1 MSPRG
6 RRVRRR
12 DFITLIGGGA
22 AWPFTA
28 RAQQTLPIV
37 GLLWVASERVVKP
50 YEESIRAGLRER
62 GWIDGGNFRLE
73 VRYGNGE
80 ASRLPGLID
89 ELIALNPKVLSGISE
104 VAALMKAKTS
114 TIPIVLSLSYDPVQS
129 GLVQSLARP
138 GGNITGIAVHYD
150 DVLTKHVEMASELVS
165 HLTRIGFINDAAD
178 AGAARFDALAEKA
191 ARSKGATLVP
201 MPVRDRASVE
211 AAYAGLGPARPD
223 ALIVM
228 LSGRLFNLRDAIR
241 EGALKLRTPV
251 IYPFEGFV
259 EAGGLVSYG
268 PNYYAAFR
276 HSTIFIDKIL
286 KGAKPAEL
294 PVEQPTRLDLV
305 VNMKAAE
312 AIGLTVPHPFL
323 TRADRVIE

>member
-1 MSPRG
+1 M
-6 RRVRRR
+6 RRR
-12 DFITLIGGGA
+12 EFISLLGGVA
-22 AWPFTA
+22 AWPRAA
-28 RAQQTLPIV
+28 RGQQTALPVV
-37 GLLWVASERVVKP
+37 GLVWVASERVVKP
-50 YEESIRAGLRER
+50 YEESIRAGLREL
-62 GWIDGGNFRLE
+62 GWVDGGNFRLE

-114 TIPIVLSLSYDPVQS
+114 PIPIVLSLSYDPVES
-129 GLVQSLARP
+129 GLVKSLARP
-138 GGNITGIAVHYD
+138 EGNITGVAVHYD
-150 DVLTKHVEMASELVS
+150 EVLTKHVEIASELVPG
-165 HLTRIGFINDAAD
+165 LARIGFINDAAD

-191 ARSKGATLVP
+191 ARSKGVALVP
-201 MPVRDRASVE
+201 MPVRDRVSVE
-211 AAYAGLGPARPD
+211 AAYAGLGAERPD

-228 LSGRLFNLRDAIR
+228 LSGRLFNLRDPIR

-268 PNYYAAFR
+268 PNYYTAFR
-276 HSTIFIDKIL
+276 RSTTFIDRIL
-286 KGAKPAEL
+286 KGAKPADL
-294 PVEQPTRLDLV
+294 PIEQPTQLDLV

-312 AIGLTVPHPFL
+312 AIGLVVTPRFL
-323 TRADRVIE
+323 ARADKVIE

>member
-1 MSPRG
+1 M
-6 RRVRRR
+6 RRR
-12 DFITLIGGGA
+12 EFIILLGGVA
-22 AWPFTA
+22 AWPRAA
-28 RAQQTLPIV
+28 RGQQSTLPVV
-37 GLLWVASERVVKP
+37 GLVWVASERVVKP
-50 YEESIRAGLRER
+50 YEESIRAGLHEL
-62 GWIDGGNFRLE
+62 GWVDGGNFRLE

-114 TIPIVLSLSYDPVQS
+114 TIPIVLSLSYDPVES
-129 GLVQSLARP
+129 GLVKSLARP
-138 GGNITGIAVHYD
+138 EGNITGVAVHYD
-150 DVLTKHVEMASELVS
+150 EVLTKHVEIASELVPG
-165 HLTRIGFINDAAD
+165 LARIGFINDAAD

-191 ARSKGATLVP
+191 ARSKGVTLVP
-201 MPVRDRASVE
+201 MPVRDRVSVE
-211 AAYAGLGPARPD
+211 AAYAGLGAERPD

-276 HSTIFIDKIL
+276 RSTMFIDRIL
-286 KGAKPAEL
+286 KGAKPADL
-294 PVEQPTRLDLV
+294 PIEQPTRLDLV
-305 VNMKAAE
+305 VNVKAAE
-312 AIGLTVPHPFL
+312 AIGLVVTPRFL
-323 TRADRVIE
+323 ARADKVIE

>member
-1 MSPRG
+1 M
-6 RRVRRR
+6 RRR
-12 DFITLIGGGA
+12 EFISLLGGVA
-22 AWPFTA
+22 AWPRAA
-28 RAQQTLPIV
+28 RGQQTALPVV
-37 GLLWVASERVVKP
+37 GLVWVASERVVKP
-50 YEESIRAGLRER
+50 YEESIRAGLREL
-62 GWIDGGNFRLE
+62 GWVDGGNFRLE

-114 TIPIVLSLSYDPVQS
+114 TIPIVLSLSYDPVES
-129 GLVQSLARP
+129 GLVKSLARP
-138 GGNITGIAVHYD
+138 EGNITGVAVHYD
-150 DVLTKHVEMASELVS
+150 EVLTKHVEIASELVPG
-165 HLTRIGFINDAAD
+165 LARIGFINDAAD

-191 ARSKGATLVP
+191 ARSKGVALVP
-201 MPVRDRASVE
+201 MPVRDRVSVE
-211 AAYAGLGPARPD
+211 AAYAGLGAERPD

-228 LSGRLFNLRDAIR
+228 LSGRLFNLRDPIR

-268 PNYYAAFR
+268 PNYYTAFR
-276 HSTIFIDKIL
+276 RSTTFIDRIL
-286 KGAKPAEL
+286 KGAKPADL
-294 PVEQPTRLDLV
+294 PIEQPTQLDLV

-312 AIGLTVPHPFL
+312 AIGLVVTPRFL
-323 TRADRVIE
+323 ARADKVIE

>member
-1 MSPRG
+1 M
-6 RRVRRR
+6 RRR
-12 DFITLIGGGA
+12 EFISLLGGVA
-22 AWPFTA
+22 AWPRAA
-28 RAQQTLPIV
+28 RGQQTALPVV
-37 GLLWVASERVVKP
+37 GLVWVASERVVKP
-50 YEESIRAGLRER
+50 YEESIRAGLREL
-62 GWIDGGNFRLE
+62 GWVDGDNFRLE

-114 TIPIVLSLSYDPVQS
+114 TIPIVLSLSYDPVES
-129 GLVQSLARP
+129 GLVKSLARP
-138 GGNITGIAVHYD
+138 EGNITGVAVHYD
-150 DVLTKHVEMASELVS
+150 EVLTKHVEIASELVPG
-165 HLTRIGFINDAAD
+165 LARIGFINDAAD

-191 ARSKGATLVP
+191 ARSKGVALVP
-201 MPVRDRASVE
+201 MPVRDRVSVE
-211 AAYAGLGPARPD
+211 AAYAGLGAERPD

-228 LSGRLFNLRDAIR
+228 LSGRLFNLRDPIR

-268 PNYYAAFR
+268 PNYYTAFR
-276 HSTIFIDKIL
+276 RSTTFIDRIL
-286 KGAKPAEL
+286 KGAKPADL
-294 PVEQPTRLDLV
+294 PIEQPTQLDLV

-312 AIGLTVPHPFL
+312 AIGLVVTPRFL
-323 TRADRVIE
+323 ARADKVIE

>member
-1 MSPRG
+1 MN
-6 RRVRRR
+6 RRE
-12 DFITLIGGGA
+12 FITLLGGA
-22 AWPFTA
+22 SVAWPLAT
-28 RAQQTLPIV
+28 RAQPPGLPVV
-37 GLLWVASERVVKP
+37 GLVWVAGERVVKP
-50 YEESIRAGLRER
+50 YEESIRAGLHEL
-62 GWIDGGNFRLE
+62 GWVDGGTVRLE

-80 ASRLPGLID
+80 AARLPGLID

-104 VAALMKAKTS
+104 VAALMKARTS
-114 TIPIVLSLSYDPVQS
+114 TIPIVLSLSYDPVES

-150 DVLTKHVEMASELVS
+150 EVLTKHVEIATELVPG
-165 HLTRIGFINDAAD
+165 LARVGFINDAAD
-178 AGAARFDALAEKA
+178 SGATRFDALAERA
-191 ARSKGATLVP
+191 ARSKGVMFVP
-201 MPVRDRASVE
+201 MPVRDPASVE
-211 AAYAGLGPARPD
+211 AAYAGLGRERPG

-241 EGALKLRTPV
+241 EGALKLGAPV

-276 HSTIFIDKIL
+276 RSTAFVDKIL
-286 KGAKPAEL
+286 KGAKPADL
-294 PVEQPTRLDLV
+294 PIEQPTRLDLV

-312 AIGLTVPHPFL
+312 AIGLAVSPLFL
-323 TRADRVIE
+323 ARADRVIE

>member
-1 MSPRG
+1 MK
-6 RRVRRR
+6 RRE
-12 DFITLIGGGA
+12 FITLLGGSA
-22 AWPFTA
+22 ATWPLAA
-28 RAQQTLPIV
+28 RAQQPAMPVV

-50 YEESIRAGLRER
+50 YEESIRAGLHEL

-80 ASRLPGLID
+80 AARLPGLID

-104 VAALMKAKTS
+104 IVALMKAKTS
-114 TIPIVLSLSYDPVQS
+114 TIPIVLSLSYDPVES

-150 DVLTKHVEMASELVS
+150 EVLTKHVEIASELVPD
-165 HLTRIGFINDAAD
+165 LARIGFINDAAD
-178 AGAARFDALAEKA
+178 PGAARFDELAEKA
-191 ARSKGATLVP
+191 ARSKGVTLVR

-211 AAYAGLGPARPD
+211 AAYTGLGDERPG

-228 LSGRLFNLRDAIR
+228 LSGRLFNLRDPIR
-241 EGALKLRTPV
+241 EGALKLRAPV

-276 HSTIFIDKIL
+276 RSTVFVDKIL
-286 KGAKPAEL
+286 KGANPADL
-294 PVEQPTRLDLV
+294 PIEQPTRLDLV
-305 VNMKAAE
+305 VNMKVAE
-312 AIGLTVPHPFL
+312 AIGLAVPPLFL
-323 TRADRVIE
+323 ARADRVIE

>member
-1 MSPRG
+1 VK
-6 RRVRRR
+6 RRE
-12 DFITLIGGGA
+12 FITLFGGAA
-22 AWPFTA
+22 AWPFAA
-28 RAQQTLPIV
+28 RAQRLGLPVV

-50 YEESIRAGLRER
+50 YEESIRAGLREL
-62 GWIDGGNFRLE
+62 GWVDGGNCQLE

-80 ASRLPGLID
+80 AARLPGLID

-114 TIPIVLSLSYDPVQS
+114 TIPIVLSLSYDPVES

-138 GGNITGIAVHYD
+138 GGNITGVAVHYD
-150 DVLTKHVEMASELVS
+150 EVLTKHVEIASELMPG
-165 HLTRIGFINDAAD
+165 LARIGFINDAAD
-178 AGAARFDALAEKA
+178 PGTARFDALAEKA
-191 ARSKGATLVP
+191 ARSKGMTLVP

-211 AAYAGLGPARPD
+211 AAYAGLGAESPG

-228 LSGRLFNLRDAIR
+228 LSGRLFNSRDPIR
-241 EGALKLRTPV
+241 EGALKLRAPV

-276 HSTIFIDKIL
+276 HSTVFVDKIL
-286 KGAKPAEL
+286 RGAKPADL
-294 PVEQPTRLDLV
+294 PIEQPTRLDLV

-312 AIGLTVPHPFL
+312 AIGLDVSPLFL
-323 TRADRVIE
+323 ARADKVIE

>member
-1 MSPRG
+1 M
-6 RRVRRR
+6 RRR
-12 DFITLIGGGA
+12 EFISLLGGVA
-22 AWPFTA
+22 AWPRAA
-28 RAQQTLPIV
+28 RGQQTALPVV
-37 GLLWVASERVVKP
+37 GLVWVASERVVKP
-50 YEESIRAGLRER
+50 YEESIRAGLREL
-62 GWIDGGNFRLE
+62 GWVDGGNFRLE

-114 TIPIVLSLSYDPVQS
+114 TIPIVLSLSYDPVES
-129 GLVQSLARP
+129 GLVKSLARP
-138 GGNITGIAVHYD
+138 EGNITGVAVHYD
-150 DVLTKHVEMASELVS
+150 EVLTKHVEIASELVPG
-165 HLTRIGFINDAAD
+165 LARIGFINDAAD

-191 ARSKGATLVP
+191 ARSKGVALVP
-201 MPVRDRASVE
+201 MPVRDRVSVE
-211 AAYAGLGPARPD
+211 AAYAGLGAERPD

-228 LSGRLFNLRDAIR
+228 LSGRLFNLRDPIR

-268 PNYYAAFR
+268 PNYYTAFR
-276 HSTIFIDKIL
+276 RSTTFIDRIL
-286 KGAKPAEL
+286 KGVQPADL
-294 PVEQPTRLDLV
+294 PIEQPTQLDLV

-312 AIGLTVPHPFL
+312 AMGLVVTPRFL
-323 TRADRVIE
+323 ARADKVIE